1 MVSCRFFL
9 KPIHWYIGY
18 IPHVWTRNN
27 CPLKQVARCLV
38 QHRTRWAPPA
48 WSSSPGPEL
57 PGDVEFPHRNNW
69 GIQQWWLGN
78 KNDMMMV
85 MMMVM
90 MMMIMITC
98 IYNYICNY
106 ICTYSNA
113 YQKLKMLHLLITISG
128 FSLFWLFGVADLLG
142 KQENWSGKSPG
153 KCLVK

>member
-1 MVSCRFFL
+1 
-9 KPIHWYIGY
+9 
-18 IPHVWTRNN
+18 
-27 CPLKQVARCLV
+27 
-38 QHRTRWAPPA
+38 
-48 WSSSPGPEL
+48 
-57 PGDVEFPHRNNW
+57 
-69 GIQQWWLGN
+69 
-78 KNDMMMV
+78 MMMV
-85 MMMVM
+85 MMMVMM